1 MTDNSNLPSVANAEL
16 PASYENARQALATC
30 SSIDECQA
38 WADKA
43 KALASYAKQAQDESL
58 RKLADRIK
66 VRAVS
71 RTGELLKQIEP
82 ARGGDRGNQYCQR
95 EGDLPLPSRTQA
107 AQDAGMSEHQKKQA
121 LQVAN
126 VPRDS
131 FEAQVESDN
140 PPTITAL
147 AEQGRQRK
155 NAVDL
160 QGRDADEFNKALH
173 FVAMFDRHLKALS
186 GTDFIDAASILDEKE
201 RKKLRKIINEID
213 SIHDQVITR
222 I

>member
-43 KALASYAKQAQDESL
+43 KALASYAKQAQDETL

-82 ARGGDRGNQYCQR
+82 KHTGRKPKNSQ
-95 EGDLPLPSRTQA
+95 GDLPISRKQA
-107 AQDAGMSEHQKKQA
+107 AQDAGMSRHQKNQA

-131 FEAQVESDN
+131 FEAQVESEN

-186 GTDFIDAASILDEKE
+186 GTDFIAAASILDEKE